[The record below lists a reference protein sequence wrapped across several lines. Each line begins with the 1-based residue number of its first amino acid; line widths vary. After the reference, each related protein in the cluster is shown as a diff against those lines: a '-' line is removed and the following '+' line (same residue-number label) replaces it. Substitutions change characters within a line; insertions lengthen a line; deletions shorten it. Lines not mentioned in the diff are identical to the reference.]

1 MQVSIK
7 SAAAIAAVLAIAA
20 GPAQA
25 SVAVSAAASIYDAG
39 NVSPVIGS
47 SLPSAISILAG
58 TSFLQFSNVTGSDT
72 CAASTSGCITINGG
86 GNFNDADGN
95 GSAVTSSNSTGTSSI
110 SGIIAPGAGYL
121 VGLFVA
127 AGGPSGAAPFAPN
140 FLPGGVG
147 FASLAPQLDQTFFIG
162 DGLTGDGTGSV
173 QDFYVPTGAATLY
186 LGISDACSYSGVPS
200 CYSDNSGTFTVT
212 VSATAAGPSVPEPQS
227 WALLAGAVALLSL
240 RRRRRG

>member
-1 MQVSIK
+1 MQFSVK
-7 SAAAIAAVLAIAA
+7 SAAAMAAALAIAA

-25 SVAVSAAASIYDAG
+25 SVTVSAAASIYDAG
-39 NVSPVIGS
+39 NVSPLYGS
-47 SLPSAISILAG
+47 SLPPAISILAG
-58 TSFLQFSNVTGSDT
+58 TSFMQFSNVIGCDT

-95 GSAVTSSNSTGTSSI
+95 GAAVSSSNSTGAGSI

-140 FLPGGVG
+140 FLPGGIS

-173 QDFYVPTGAATLY
+173 QNFYVPTGATALY
-186 LGISDACSYSGVPS
+186 LGISDACSYSGAPS
-200 CYSDNSGTFTVT
+200 CYSDNTGTFSVT
-212 VSATAAGPSVPEPQS
+212 VSAGASPSVPEPQS
-227 WALLAGAVALLSL
+227 WTLLAAAVALLSL
-240 RRRRRG
+240 RRRRPG